1 MTRPSPTTQ
10 VPRTPPDAEL
20 VFRIGLV
27 GPSRVGKTSLITA
40 LLRDSQRLLQGTPV
54 SLRPVGTATEKRI
67 AQHRRELDGSLLAGE
82 FTPGALRGTEEP
94 FTFQLLLDSGVRGA
108 GIRLELLD
116 YPGGWLDPTTRPH
129 HRDADWQA
137 CQRFLQQCSV
147 LIVPVDA
154 AVLMEPTSAAQLRA
168 VPSILTT
175 PEVGEVVRAWLKERN
190 WRPDEPALLMICPVK
205 CESYFDDNG
214 GRRDESEELLAR
226 VRRVYADAIE
236 AVPAEAPHVRVVY
249 CPVDTI
255 GCVEI
260 LHADWTPDAREPSGV
275 AFRAHYGVRW
285 PARQAVKGADD
296 VLVALCRHLV
306 AARQRVESD
315 VAAGKREAAD
325 RAREYAERDE
335 GFIRNIWYQISGE
348 RARRAHQAI
357 VSRHHAGE
365 ADARVSALSDV
376 VADLA
381 RRDAGGRVRQ
391 W

>member
-1 MTRPSPTTQ
+1 MSP
-10 VPRTPPDAEL
+10 VPADSLDSFDQDL

-54 SLRPVGTATEKRI
+54 SLRPFGTATEKRI

-94 FTFQLLLDSGVRGA
+94 FRFQLLLDSGVRGT

-116 YPGGWLDPTTRPH
+116 YPGGWLDPATRPH
-129 HRDADWQA
+129 DRDRDWQA

-147 LIVPVDA
+147 LLVPVDA

-175 PEVGEVVRAWLKERN
+175 PEVGEVVRHWLKERN
-190 WRPDEPALLMICPVK
+190 WRPDEPALLMLCPVK

-214 GRRDESEELLAR
+214 GRRDEGEELLSR
-226 VRRVYADAIE
+226 VRRVYADVIE

-249 CPVDTI
+249 APVDTI

-260 LHADWTPDAREPSGV
+260 LHAEWTPDPREPSGM
-275 AFRAHYGVRW
+275 AFAAHYGVRW

-296 VLVALCRHLV
+296 VLIALCRHLV
-306 AARQRVESD
+306 AAQQRVESD
-315 VAAGKREAAD
+315 SADVHRSAAD
-325 RAREYAERDE
+325 QARQYAERDE
-335 GFIRNIWYQISGE
+335 GFIRNIWYQLNGE
-348 RARRAHQAI
+348 RARRAHSAL
-357 VSRHHAGE
+357 VTSHRAGE
-365 ADARVSALSDV
+365 ADARVSALADV

-381 RRDAGGRVRQ
+381 RRDPGGRVRQ

>member
-1 MTRPSPTTQ
+1 MTASHATPSH
-10 VPRTPPDAEL
+10 EL
-20 VFRIGLV
+20 AFRIGLV

-94 FTFQLLLDSGVRGA
+94 FTFQLLLDSGVRGT

-116 YPGGWLDPTTRPH
+116 YPGGWLDPATRPH
-129 HRDADWQA
+129 DRDADWQS

-147 LIVPVDA
+147 LVVPVDA
-154 AVLMEPTSAAQLRA
+154 AVLMEPTSGAQLRA

-175 PEVGEVVRAWLKERN
+175 PEVGEVVRQWLKERN
-190 WRPDEPALLMICPVK
+190 WRPDEPALLMLCPVK

-214 GRRDESEELLAR
+214 GRRDESEELLSR
-226 VRRVYADAIE
+226 VRRVYADVIE

-249 CPVDTI
+249 APVDTI

-260 LHADWTPDAREPSGV
+260 LHAEWSPDPREPSGV
-275 AFRAHYGVRW
+275 AFAAHYGVRW

-296 VLVALCRHLV
+296 VLVALCKHLV
-306 AARQRVESD
+306 AAQQRVESD
-315 VAAGKREAAD
+315 VAGDVRGAAD

-335 GFIRNIWYQISGE
+335 GFIRNIWYHLSGE
-348 RARRAHQAI
+348 RARRTHTALVTGH
-357 VSRHHAGE
+357 RAGE
-365 ADARVSALSDV
+365 ADARVSALADV

-381 RRDAGGRVRQ
+381 RRDPGGRVRQ

>member
-1 MTRPSPTTQ
+1 MSPA
-10 VPRTPPDAEL
+10 PLDEDL

-54 SLRPVGTATEKRI
+54 SLRPFGTATEKRI

-94 FTFQLLLDSGVRGA
+94 FTFQLLLDSGVRGT

-116 YPGGWLDPTTRPH
+116 YPGGWLDPATLPH
-129 HRDADWQA
+129 DRDGDWQA

-147 LIVPVDA
+147 LLVPVDA
-154 AVLMEPTSAAQLRA
+154 AVLMEPTSASQLRA

-175 PEVGEVVRAWLKERN
+175 PEVGEVVRQWLKERN
-190 WRPDEPALLMICPVK
+190 WRPDEPALLMLCPVK

-214 GRRDESEELLAR
+214 GRRDEGEELLSR
-226 VRRVYADAIE
+226 VRRVYADVIE

-249 CPVDTI
+249 APVDTI

-260 LHADWTPDAREPSGV
+260 LHAEWTPDPREPSGV
-275 AFRAHYGVRW
+275 AFAAHYGVRW

-296 VLVALCRHLV
+296 VLIALCKHLV
-306 AARQRVESD
+306 AAKQRVESD
-315 VAAGKREAAD
+315 VADEKRSAAD
-325 RAREYAERDE
+325 QAREYAERDE
-335 GFIRNIWYQISGE
+335 GFIRNIWYQVSGE
-348 RARRAHQAI
+348 RARRTHTAL
-357 VSRHHAGE
+357 VSGHRAGE
-365 ADARVSALSDV
+365 ADARVSALADV

>member
-1 MTRPSPTTQ
+1 M
-10 VPRTPPDAEL
+10 
-20 VFRIGLV
+20 
-27 GPSRVGKTSLITA
+27 
-40 LLRDSQRLLQGTPV
+40 
-54 SLRPVGTATEKRI
+54 
-67 AQHRRELDGSLLAGE
+67 
-82 FTPGALRGTEEP
+82 
-94 FTFQLLLDSGVRGA
+94 RGA

-116 YPGGWLDPTTRPH
+116 YPGGWLDPATRPH
-129 HRDADWQA
+129 DRDADWQA

-147 LIVPVDA
+147 LLVPVDA

-175 PEVGEVVRAWLKERN
+175 PEVGEVVRQWLKERN
-190 WRPDEPALLMICPVK
+190 WRPDEPALLMLCPVK

-214 GRRDESEELLAR
+214 GRRDESEELLSR
-226 VRRVYADAIE
+226 VRRVYADVIE

-249 CPVDTI
+249 APVDTI

-260 LHADWTPDAREPSGV
+260 LHAEWTPDPREPSGT

-306 AARQRVESD
+306 AAQQRVESD
-315 VAAGKREAAD
+315 TAAGKREAAD
-325 RAREYAERDE
+325 QARDYAERDE
-335 GFIRNIWYQISGE
+335 GFIRNIWYHLNGE
-348 RARRAHQAI
+348 RARRAHTAL
-357 VSRHHAGE
+357 VSSYRAGE
-365 ADARVSALSDV
+365 ADARVSALADV